1 MTRSIVIVLFTC
13 ITLTLQAQQAADEI
27 RISEVFHKTPLSKA
41 LKTLQEKYGVRIAYD
56 HTLVQNIVVAL
67 QLKDL
72 DVSQSI
78 ELLLAGTPLSFQK
91 VGNNI
96 AIVPQPRVRANEIT
110 ERKNIRLS
118 GKVVDA
124 HSEETLP
131 QATIRVAGTN
141 VTTTTNNDGYF
152 TIPNIPADTC
162 SLEIR
167 YLGYITQMVSVKD
180 IDNPDKFTIPLKS
193 DTRILNEVVVLDE
206 YNQSVH
212 IEEQS
217 GVFMF
222 NPKSLATLPTMG
234 EQDISRTMQLLPGVT
249 ATDESSS
256 GMVIRG
262 SHPSYNLTLLD
273 GMTIYQQ
280 DHFFGSFSI
289 INADIIKEV
298 QVHKGM
304 FDARY
309 GSRVSG
315 VVDITT
321 KNGNA
326 VKPSFNVKLNM
337 INAKATVEIPITKK
351 WSLFAGARRSFTDV
365 VQSKLYN
372 TLFSIA
378 RTYNDQIEIFRLVEG
393 LGRETKPEYYFFDA
407 NAKLSF
413 RPTSRDVLSLSLY
426 TSRDKMHI
434 SDSSLI
440 GDDIDHY
447 IIDSNE
453 TTRWGNDG
461 LSFRWARQWSDT
473 YYSTIRI
480 TDSKFFRRYNYQQ
493 ELVVDSLRN
502 DFTLGFKNSINDLT
516 YAIDNEWMLRN
527 TLSIHW
533 GLSGTKQ
540 ETDTD
545 THYKLT
551 YSDNTPPED
560 IKETQQQYSWLHSL
574 YGSIHI
580 SPTNR
585 LTTSAGARIVHYY
598 NQTGELYIEP
608 RFTAQYKL
616 TNRLNLKTAYGRNNQ
631 FITQLFYP
639 SPFHNGTIS
648 AMGENFWMLSRP
660 GDASAPVISADH
672 VSAGTTLRSKQVVYD
687 AEIYYK
693 VSRGVIIDED
703 LNSGNTTMYGLDIMV
718 QKTSGIHKGWIAYS
732 LAHATQTHPYILNG
746 DRAPSWQDQRHE
758 VKVVD
763 MLMLGNWNLSSTL
776 IFGSGKPY
784 PKYTVRYLRDDNGWI
799 NDYQLLLDY
808 TNQSRLPAYF
818 RIDLAASY
826 SIRLKNSRE
835 IEMGLSIHNVTDH
848 RNIKTRSIDISTLEE
863 ARFSNTELPATYTD
877 VVLLGF
883 APTLSVSV
891 SL

>member
-1 MTRSIVIVLFTC
+1 MTRSIVIALFTC

-27 RISEVFHKTPLSKA
+27 RIHEVFHKTPLSKA
-41 LKTLQEKYGVRIAYD
+41 LKTIQEKYGVRIAYD
-56 HTLVQNIVVAL
+56 HSLVQNIVVAL
-67 QLKDL
+67 QLKDQ
-72 DVSQSI
+72 DVSQSM
-78 ELLLAGTPLSFQK
+78 ELLLAGTPLTFQK
-91 VGNNI
+91 IGNNI
-96 AIVPQPRVRANEIT
+96 AIVPKPHVRTNETT
-110 ERKNIRLS
+110 ERTTIRLS
-118 GKVVDA
+118 GKVVDI

-141 VTTTTNNDGYF
+141 ITTTTNNDGYF
-152 TIPNIPADTC
+152 TILNIPTDTC
-162 SLEIR
+162 SLEVR
-167 YLGYITQMVSVKD
+167 YLGYITQTISVKD
-180 IDNPDKFTIPLKS
+180 IGSPDRFTIRLKS

-212 IEEQS
+212 IEEQP
-217 GVFMF
+217 GVSMF
-222 NPKSLATLPTMG
+222 NPKALATLPTMG

-304 FDARY
+304 FDAQY

-315 VVDITT
+315 VIDITT

-337 INAKATVEIPITKK
+337 INAKATVEIPIAKK

-365 VQSKLYN
+365 VRSNLYN

-378 RTYNDQIEIFRLVEG
+378 RTYNDQIEVFRFVEG
-393 LGRETKPEYYFFDA
+393 LGRETTPEYYFFDA

-413 RPTSRDVLSLSLY
+413 RPTSRDILSLSLY
-426 TSRDKMHI
+426 TSRDKMYI

-440 GDDIDHY
+440 GNDTDSY
-447 IIDSNE
+447 IVDSDE
-453 TTRWGNDG
+453 TTRWGNNG
-461 LSFRWARQWSDT
+461 LSLRWARQWSDT

-480 TDSKFFRRYNYQQ
+480 SDSKFFRRYHYQQ
-493 ELVVDSLRN
+493 ELVIDSMQS
-502 DFTLGFKNSINDLT
+502 DFMLGSKNSINDLT

-527 TLSIHW
+527 TLSFRW
-533 GLSGTKQ
+533 GLSGTRQ
-540 ETDTD
+540 ETDT
-545 THYKLT
+545 YMNYRLT
-551 YSDNTPPED
+551 TPDDTPPE
-560 IKETQQQYSWLHSL
+560 ETNETESEYSWLHSI
-574 YGSIHI
+574 YGSIYI
-580 SPTNR
+580 SPVNR
-585 LTTSAGARIVHYY
+585 LTTSAGARVVHYF
-598 NQTGELYIEP
+598 NQNGELYIEP

-616 TNRLNLKTAYGRNNQ
+616 TGRLNLKTAYGRSNQ

-639 SPFHNGTIS
+639 SRMGSIS
-648 AMGENFWMLSRP
+648 SLSENFWMLSRP
-660 GDASAPVISADH
+660 GDVLAPVISSDH
-672 VSAGTTLRSKQVVYD
+672 VSTGATLRSKQFVYD

-703 LNSGNTTMYGLDIMV
+703 LNSGNTTMYGLDLML

-732 LAHATQTHPYILNG
+732 LARATQTHPYILNG

-758 VKVVD
+758 LKVVD
-763 MLMLGNWNLSSTL
+763 MLMLGKWNLSSTL

-784 PKYTVRYLRDDNGWI
+784 PKYTVRYLRDENGWI
-799 NDYQLLLDY
+799 NDYQVLLDY

-826 SIRLKNSRE
+826 SIRFKNSRE

-848 RNIKTRSIDISTLEE
+848 KNIKTRSIDINRLEE
-863 ARFSNTELPATYTD
+863 AKFSNTELPPTYSD

-883 APTLSVSV
+883 SPTLSVSV